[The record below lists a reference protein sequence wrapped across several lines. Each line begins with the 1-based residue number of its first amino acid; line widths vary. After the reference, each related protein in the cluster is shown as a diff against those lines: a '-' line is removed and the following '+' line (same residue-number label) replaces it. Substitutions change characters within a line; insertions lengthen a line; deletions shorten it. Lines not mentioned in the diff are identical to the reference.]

1 MEKCETVLLE
11 MLSKVRSTLRDI
23 FQESELPLWSV
34 CYPNVRASTAT
45 FRPPPSAKT
54 GYQLH
59 RYETLEENFQKV
71 IGDAIGQGVVNVFSM
86 PETLHNEHFW
96 KVYFHSLW
104 YDLSP
109 GLSICKVTKNEAEV
123 RHYLLTPLLKKT
135 AHAASMTLSPE
146 DCPCLEYCSVLGM
159 ETTLAVESSSKPS
172 RKPAVDYTLI
182 GYVESDAL
190 YVIPVEAKTCEKDIA
205 QLSQYMETTGNGQYV
220 RPFCTVGFLLDQTNV
235 RFAFSVF
242 ALALA
247 DQSVSTSPLPLPLPV
262 ALVSP
267 VLAWRRGVSLNRHVC
282 VAMAL
287 LGNFGT
293 KRVTVLEED
302 WRHYVGEAWEE
313 VKRLA
318 EEAAKQPQIPK
329 AVLNDAF
336 EEMKGKYEVLEEE
349 NGTKKSDTDTDSV

>member
-1 MEKCETVLLE
+1 MPEPPQLL
-11 MLSKVRSTLRDI
+11 SDH
-23 FQESELPLWSV
+23 LPLLKQGTSSTGMK
-34 CYPNVRASTAT
+34 PLKKIFKRLSGMPSGASG
-45 FRPPPSAKT
+45 K
-54 GYQLH
+54 
-59 RYETLEENFQKV
+59 
-71 IGDAIGQGVVNVFSM
+71 GVDNVFST
-86 PETLHNEHFW
+86 PETFHNEHFW
-96 KVYFHSLW
+96 KVYFRSLW

-159 ETTLAVESSSKPS
+159 ETTLAVESSSKPG

-182 GYVESDAL
+182 GYVESDTL
-190 YVIPVEAKTCEKDIA
+190 YVIPVEAKATTCEKDIA
-205 QLSQYMETTGNGQYV
+205 QLSQYMETIGNGRYV
-220 RPFCTVGFLLDQTNV
+220 HPFCTVGFLLDQTNV

-262 ALVSP
+262 TLVNP

-287 LGNFGT
+287 LGNFRT

-329 AVLNDAF
+329 PALNDAF
-336 EEMKGKYEVLEEE
+336 EEMKRKYEILEEE
-349 NGTKKSDTDTDSV
+349 NATLRALIKKSDTDTDSVSDHSQEESSSLDLPPRKRVRSK